1 MQRTWFQVAG
11 AIALLVAAYVVG
23 RASSPEVVQAQASM
37 RVFEMRTYTAPDE
50 EKFAM
55 LNARFRDHTLRLFE
69 KHGMTNIG
77 YWTPV
82 ETPHTLTYILAHASM
97 EAAQKSWASF
107 RADPD
112 WQKVAAD
119 SKAKGL
125 VGIKIESKYM
135 QPTDY
140 SPMK

>member
-1 MQRTWFQVAG
+1 MTRTWFQVAG
-11 AIALLVAAYVVG
+11 AVALLVAGYFVG
-23 RASSPEVVQAQASM
+23 RVSSPEAAQAQTGM
-37 RVFEMRTYTAPDE
+37 RVFEMRTYTAPDA
-50 EKFAM
+50 EKFTM

-77 YWTPV
+77 YWTPA
-82 ETPHTLTYILAHASM
+82 ETPNTLTYIVAHASM

-107 RADPD
+107 RADAD
-112 WQKVAAD
+112 WQKVTAD

-125 VGIKIESKYM
+125 TGIKVESKYM

-140 SPMK
+140 SPLK